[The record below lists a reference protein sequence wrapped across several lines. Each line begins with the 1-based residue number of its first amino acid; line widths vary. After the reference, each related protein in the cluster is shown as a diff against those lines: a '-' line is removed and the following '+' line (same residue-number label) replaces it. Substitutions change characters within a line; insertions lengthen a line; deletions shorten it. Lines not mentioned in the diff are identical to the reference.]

1 MRSHSTSAAANE
13 QKDRLLAKTKTAL
26 KLLWGVHQEMGQHAA
41 SLNRMCGEGS
51 DLLESLDES
60 TEAVAVPRSAIVF
73 VLGGVTYEEARLVH
87 ALNMEAGSTTRVTLG
102 GEFVTSAR
110 QFLRTLG

>member
-1 MRSHSTSAAANE
+1 MAAARVQAQRIKALEAESVSSQDEYDHLHQEHAAALEQMEAQQLILDQLAAANE

-51 DLLESLDES
+51 D
-60 TEAVAVPRSAIVF
+60 
-73 VLGGVTYEEARLVH
+73 
-87 ALNMEAGSTTRVTLG
+87 TL
-102 GEFVTSAR
+102 
-110 QFLRTLG
+110 Q